1 MITALDVQYDDNHG
15 RALAAAV
22 VLHDWPD
29 KHPAA
34 EYTVVCRDIQS
45 YVAGEFYRRELPCLL
60 AVLRELPTP
69 PRIIVIDGFVTLG
82 DLTAGGK
89 PGLGLHL
96 WEALG
101 RNTPII
107 GVAKTSYHGATAIP
121 ITRGESKVPLYIT
134 AVGIEPATAAQH
146 IQQMAGPYRIP
157 DLLRRVDQLA
167 RSGASSTGSAS

>member
-1 MITALDVQYDDNHG
+1 MITALDVQYDDEQG
-15 RALAAAV
+15 QALAAAV
-22 VLHDWPD
+22 MFADWQD
-29 KHPAA
+29 KQPAA
-34 EYTVVCRDIQS
+34 EHTVVCRDIQS
-45 YVAGEFYRRELPCLL
+45 YVPGEFYRRELPCLL
-60 AVLRELPTP
+60 AVLRELPAP
-69 PRIIVIDGFVTLG
+69 PDMIVIDGFVTLG

-107 GVAKTSYHGATAIP
+107 GLAKTSFHGATAIP
-121 ITRGESKVPLYIT
+121 VTRGESKVPLHIT

-167 RSGASSTGSAS
+167 RGRASSTGSAS